1 MLAKYY
7 TEIMKIQLRE
17 FKRLS
22 KAHDRAIDQLMR
34 MNEPDNMQSHITQRY
49 WQTHNKI
56 EQSEKEMRTIIEELN
71 ELEKRFHWLN
81 MLHQER
87 FHFLTEDAQL
97 FQRIVTLMNIYK
109 QEEKKNEKLLLA
121 TEDYIMVTP
130 ELFNDLNNVKLDLPL
145 QRNPYIVKV
154 PHVEGLP
161 TTVLDMEVKV
171 MDYNT
176 WTKYDGITQEKLK
189 LEVKTKLYEAEE
201 EFKKQQNH
209 YNTILKQLKE
219 WNQVY

>member
-87 FHFLTEDAQL
+87 FHFLTKDEEL
-97 FQRIVTLMNIYK
+97 FQKIIKLMDIYK
-109 QEEKKNEKLLLA
+109 
-121 TEDYIMVTP
+121 
-130 ELFNDLNNVKLDLPL
+130 
-145 QRNPYIVKV
+145 
-154 PHVEGLP
+154 
-161 TTVLDMEVKV
+161 
-171 MDYNT
+171 
-176 WTKYDGITQEKLK
+176 
-189 LEVKTKLYEAEE
+189 
-201 EFKKQQNH
+201 
-209 YNTILKQLKE
+209 
-219 WNQVY
+219 